1 MNKFAT
7 SRDLSRQIQEG
18 RRGAYYHGGRN
29 DLAAN
34 QERPRFSYRAVTQYL
49 FARVRDDEFVRLN
62 PAMFIPTVA
71 PSKASKTDSKEAK
84 RIYTI
89 KEFMSSLRL
98 FSSCPKPLFCCCLE
112 TIVKYL
118 RCYELDT
125 LEEVF
130 RCLPSSYY
138 QEFHNYCT
146 NSSSMDDAT
155 FVQSVF
161 APLQYIIFPPN
172 ISESTISLVGE
183 KLLAVGKTSFSDV
196 EWEDVCEFDVI
207 DARQEVKQLIF
218 NGTDLFV
225 HSLGTIETQFT
236 AVQQL
241 HFINSSFKDEALT
254 WSQLEANN
262 DLISLDR
269 KIVNA
274 FTNMKLPNLEC
285 LSFMYC
291 TFISSQFLST
301 FLGILSRNNEA
312 MKNLRYVKV
321 ILDVDTDGFT
331 EELQLIHQFPVRNIS
346 LVIER
351 K

>member
-7 SRDLSRQIQEG
+7 SRELSRQIQEG

-29 DLAAN
+29 DLAAS

-49 FARVRDDEFVRLN
+49 FARVRDDDFVRLN

-71 PSKASKTDSKEAK
+71 PSKASNSKEAK
-84 RIYTI
+84 RISAI

-98 FSSCPKPLFCCCLE
+98 FSSCPKPLFCSCLE

-118 RCYELDT
+118 QCYELET
-125 LEEVF
+125 LKEVF

-146 NSSSMDDAT
+146 SSSILDDLT
-155 FVQSVF
+155 FVQSIF
-161 APLQYIIFPPN
+161 APLQFIIFPPN
-172 ISESTISLVGE
+172 ISASTISLVGE
-183 KLLAVGKTSFSDV
+183 KLLAVGKTTLSDV
-196 EWEDVCEFDVI
+196 EWEDVCEFDFI
-207 DARQEVKQLIF
+207 DVRQEVKQLIF

-225 HSLGTIETQFT
+225 HSLGTIATQFT

-241 HFINSSFKDEALT
+241 HFINASFKDEALT
-254 WSQLEANN
+254 WSQLEAIN

-269 KIVNA
+269 KIVSA
-274 FTNMKLPNLEC
+274 FASMKLPNVEL

-291 TFISSQFLST
+291 PFISSQFLST
-301 FLGILSRNNEA
+301 FLVILSRNNEV
-312 MKNLRYVKV
+312 MKKLACIKV
-321 ILDVDTDGFT
+321 ILDVDVDGFK
-331 EELQLIHQFPVRNIS
+331 EELQLISQYAVHNIS